1 MALPLFSNLQTQLL
15 LVLLFIILLH
25 APTTNSQ
32 APDSH
37 YYTTCETAENYTASS
52 IYKTNLDLLLSSLY
66 SAASVS
72 GFSNDTIGKI
82 PDQVYGLS
90 LCRGDLSLYE
100 CQKCLKTAMQDVVV
114 DCPRGKNAQIWR
126 HYCSLRYANE
136 NFLGLDEGYYVYQG
150 SGTNATD
157 PELFNDRLGNLIG
170 SLTTKAAYSS
180 LLMFAAGSAN
190 YTSFY
195 PIYGLVQCTRDLSN
209 GGCNRCLSSLRSE
222 IPKCCGGHDGAK
234 LYGRNC
240 IIRYELHPFYND
252 TAVNE
257 LSSPPPPPTP
267 SPHAA
272 TPPPPTPP
280 PSKNDSIV
288 NPARTNGTT
297 KTILIIVI
305 AVVAVFSL
313 ILATLLFICFRRR
326 KAVRT
331 IARNGRDNQQDIVTS
346 EAQLFDLDT
355 LKAATNGFSDA
366 NKLGEGGFGPVYKGI
381 LLGGQ
386 EIAVKRLSWTSRQG
400 LVELR
405 NEVVL
410 VAKLQHR
417 NLVRLLGFCLEEK
430 EKLLVYEYLPHKSL
444 DTILFDSCRRGKLD
458 WGSRYKIIE
467 GIGRGLLYLHKDSC
481 LKIVHRDLKAS
492 NILLDGD
499 MNPKI
504 SDFGLAKL
512 VNVDETQWNTSRIA
526 GTYGYMAPEYAL
538 HGIFSTKSDVFSY
551 GVIVLEILTG
561 QRNNSY
567 QESGQLVD
575 LLRYV
580 WQHWIEGKAFEI
592 IDKSLDTHCQSEGVL
607 RCIHISLLCV
617 QEEPSERPTMSSV
630 ILMLSS
636 SSISLPTPKPPS
648 SLLRGG
654 IISESNILETE
665 TSIDFPRTER
675 SIGGAR

>member
-1 MALPLFSNLQTQLL
+1 MALPLFSNLQKQLL
-15 LVLLFIILLH
+15 LVLPFIILLH
-25 APTTNSQ
+25 APTIKSQ

-52 IYKTNLDLLLSSLY
+52 IFKTNLDLLLSSLY

-72 GFSNDTIGKI
+72 GFSNDTIGEI

-114 DCPRGKNAQIWR
+114 DCPHGKNAQIWR

-136 NFLGLDEGYYVYQG
+136 SFLGLDEGYYVYQG
-150 SGTNATD
+150 SGSNATD

-190 YTSFY
+190 YTSFDR
-195 PIYGLVQCTRDLSN
+195 IYGLVQCTRDLSH

-222 IPKCCGGHDGAK
+222 IPKCCGGYDGAK
-234 LYGRNC
+234 LYGRHC
-240 IIRYELHPFYND
+240 IVRYELRPFYND

-272 TPPPPTPP
+272 TPPPPTPSPHAATPPPPTPPPPTPP
-280 PSKNDSIV
+280 PSKNGSSV
-288 NPARTNGTT
+288 NPASQAAAPNIDNYQSETGNNS
-297 KTILIIVI
+297 
-305 AVVAVFSL
+305 FDHS
-313 ILATLLFICFRRR
+313 
-326 KAVRT
+326 
-331 IARNGRDNQQDIVTS
+331 NGRDNQQDIVTS

-366 NKLGEGGFGPVYKGI
+366 NKLGEGGFGPVYKGM

-444 DTILFDSCRRGKLD
+444 DTILFDSSRRGKLD

-580 WQHWIEGKAFEI
+580 WQHWIEGKAIEI

-607 RCIHISLLCV
+607 RCIHIALLCV
-617 QEEPSERPTMSSV
+617 QEESSERPSMSSV

-636 SSISLPTPKPPS
+636 SSISLPTPKLPS

-665 TSIDFPRTER
+665 TSIDFPRSER